1 LKGLLKEES
10 WQDLRNQLANL
21 NEKIANLSTIIQ
33 SIDNPKK
40 KFG

>member
-33 SIDNPKK
+33 SIDNQKK